1 MLALFLTLFDIIR
14 LRKGPDAIPYSWIV
28 SFITLIL
35 WLLAGLAITA
45 ATDGMNDR
53 DFLNGT
59 FTGVVGLACYAAVIV
74 SHGHTPRLLQTV
86 SAILGCG
93 AMISFLFLASNVV
106 LGYVAQETTVRLVG
120 TLILLW
126 SVPVEG
132 HIIARAIDRQWF
144 IGIIMAIAVFIFQL
158 YLYTYLDPNPVT

>member
-1 MLALFLTLFDIIR
+1 M
-14 LRKGPDAIPYSWIV
+14 
-28 SFITLIL
+28 
-35 WLLAGLAITA
+35 
-45 ATDGMNDR
+45 
-53 DFLNGT
+53 
-59 FTGVVGLACYAAVIV
+59 
-74 SHGHTPRLLQTV
+74 

>member
-1 MLALFLTLFDIIR
+1 MLALFRTLFDIIR

-28 SFITLIL
+28 CFVTLTL
-35 WLLAGLAITA
+35 WLLAGIAVTA
-45 ATDGMNDR
+45 AAEGMTDE

-59 FTGVVGLACYAAVIV
+59 LTGVVGLACYASVIV

-93 AMISFLFLASNVV
+93 AVISFLFLASDTV
-106 LGYVAQETTVRLVG
+106 LGYVAREPTVQLVG

-132 HIIARAIDRQWF
+132 HIIARAIDRPWF
-144 IGIIMAIAVFIFQL
+144 VGIIMAIAVFIIQL
-158 YLYTYLDPNPVT
+158 YLYAYLDPDPAS

>member
-59 FTGVVGLACYAAVIV
+59 FTGVVGLACYAAFIV